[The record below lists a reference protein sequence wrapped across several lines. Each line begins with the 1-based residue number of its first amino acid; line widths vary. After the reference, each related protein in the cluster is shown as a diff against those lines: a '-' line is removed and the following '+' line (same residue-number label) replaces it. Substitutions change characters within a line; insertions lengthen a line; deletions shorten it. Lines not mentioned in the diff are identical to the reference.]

1 MVKHL
6 TIGPAITSKGFDLLK
21 LIIMKIQIKSI
32 LEAHRARTGEVVS
45 QSQLAREMTSE
56 GLFCSFASARGMI
69 YYNTSGKAKSL
80 DIEMIEFL
88 KRRFNLT
95 TCEVIED

>member
-1 MVKHL
+1 M
-6 TIGPAITSKGFDLLK
+6 GLK
-21 LIIMKIQIKSI
+21 LINMKISIKSI
-32 LEAHRARTGEVVS
+32 LEAHRARTGERVS
-45 QSQLAREMTSE
+45 LNQIAREMTAE

-95 TCEVIED
+95 TSQVIED

>member
-1 MVKHL
+1 
-6 TIGPAITSKGFDLLK
+6 
-21 LIIMKIQIKSI
+21 MKISIKAI
-32 LEAHRARTGEVVS
+32 LEAHKARTGETVS
-45 QSQLAREMTSE
+45 QNALAREMTAK

-88 KRRFNLT
+88 KRRFDITDMNQI
-95 TCEVIED
+95 IEQ

>member
-1 MVKHL
+1 
-6 TIGPAITSKGFDLLK
+6 
-21 LIIMKIQIKSI
+21 MKIQIKAI
-32 LEAHRARTGEVVS
+32 LEAHKLRTGENVS
-45 QSQLAREMTSE
+45 LYRLAKEMTDK
-56 GLFCSFASARGMI
+56 GLFRSFASARGMI
-69 YYNTSGKAKSL
+69 YYNTSGKAKNL